1 MLSTPAVI
9 LITIIIISV
18 LIIVHELGHFFAA
31 KRAGL
36 WVEEF
41 GVGIPPRL
49 FGKKF
54 GETIYSIN
62 LFPFGGFVRL
72 HGENAELKITKPKR
86 AFLTQSKKTRASIVV
101 AGVFM
106 NFFLASLAFAA
117 VYTFSGIPK
126 ETENVRIVEIA
137 EGSPAMS
144 SGFMLD
150 DVVRKV
156 EGEDVTT
163 NDMFIQA
170 LEGRK
175 DEEVTFFVER
185 KGAEGLTEIK
195 SVPRSNPPEDEGAL
209 GVKISTIESHFPPVG
224 ERLIKGVY
232 FGFKEALIWTWIVAT
247 GLAQMIIELFKGQ
260 APVGVS
266 GPVGI
271 VALTARAASFGVIP
285 LINFA
290 GILSVNLMILNI
302 LPFPALDGG
311 RLVFIVIESFI
322 GKKVLPKVE
331 NIIHAVGMAILLVLL
346 LAITY
351 KDIKQLI
358 DAGGIS
364 GFIENVL
371 RQ

>member
-1 MLSTPAVI
+1 MLSTPVI
-9 LITIIIISV
+9 VIITIVIISV

-41 GVGIPPRL
+41 GIGIPPRL
-49 FGKKF
+49 FGKKI
-54 GETIYSIN
+54 GETLYSLN

-72 HGENAELKITKPKR
+72 HGENSDLKITKPKR
-86 AFLTQSKKTRASIVV
+86 AFLNQSKKTRASIVV

-106 NFFLASLAFAA
+106 NFLLASVAFAV
-117 VYTFSGIPK
+117 VYSFSGIPQK
-126 ETENVRIVEIA
+126 TENVRIVEIA
-137 EGSPAMS
+137 DGSPAMNS
-144 SGFMLD
+144 DFMLED
-150 DVVRKV
+150 IVRKV
-156 EGEDVTT
+156 EGEDVST
-163 NDMFIQA
+163 NEMFIEA

-175 DEEVTFFVER
+175 DEEVVFLIEREGEEALVE
-185 KGAEGLTEIK
+185 LHSI
-195 SVPRSNPPEDEGAL
+195 PRSNPPEDEGAL
-209 GVKISTIESHFPPVG
+209 GVKISTIESYFPPIG
-224 ERLIKGVY
+224 ERLLKGVY
-232 FGFKEALIWTWIVAT
+232 YGFKEAMIWTWIVAV

-271 VALTARAASFGVIP
+271 VALTARAASFGIIP

-322 GKKVLPKVE
+322 GRKVLPKVE
-331 NIIHAVGMAILLVLL
+331 NIIHAIGMAILLLL
-346 LAITY
+346 LIAITY
-351 KDIKQLI
+351 KDIRQLI

-364 GFIENVL
+364 GFIESVL

>member
-1 MLSTPAVI
+1 MLSTPSIVI
-9 LITIIIISV
+9 ITVVIISI

-41 GVGIPPRL
+41 GIGIPPRL
-49 FGKKF
+49 FGKKI

-72 HGENAELKITKPKR
+72 HGENSDLKITKPKR
-86 AFLTQSKKTRASIVV
+86 AFLNQSKKTRASIVV

-106 NFFLASLAFAA
+106 NFLLAVAAFAT
-117 VYTFSGIPK
+117 VYSFSGIPQ

-137 EGSPAMS
+137 QESPAMT
-144 SGFMLD
+144 SGFLIN
-150 DVVRKV
+150 DVVRTV
-156 EGEDVTT
+156 EGEAVTT
-163 NDMFIQA
+163 NDMFIEA
-170 LEGRK
+170 LEGKK
-175 DEEVTFFVER
+175 DQEVTFQVKRE
-185 KGAEGLTEIK
+185 GEEGLLEIK
-195 SVPRSNPPEDEGAL
+195 STPRSDPPADQGAL
-209 GVKISTIESHFPPVG
+209 GVKISTIESYFPPIA
-224 ERLIKGVY
+224 ERLLKGIY
-232 FGFKEALIWTWIVAT
+232 FGFKEALIWTSIVAT
-247 GLAQMIIELFKGQ
+247 GLFQIFLDLFKGQ
-260 APVGVS
+260 APEGVA

-271 VALTARAASFGVIP
+271 VALTARAAQFGFVP

-311 RLVFIVIESFI
+311 RLVFIGIESFI
-322 GKKVLPKVE
+322 GRKVLPKVE
-331 NIIHAVGMAILLVLL
+331 NIVHAVGMAILLILL
-346 LAITY
+346 LAITF
-351 KDIKQLI
+351 KDVRQLI

-364 GFIENVL
+364 GFIESVL

>member
-1 MLSTPAVI
+1 MLSTPVI
-9 LITIIIISV
+9 VLITVIILSV
-18 LIIVHELGHFFAA
+18 LIIAHELGHFFAA

-41 GVGIPPRL
+41 GIGIPPRL
-49 FGKKF
+49 FGKKI
-54 GETIYSIN
+54 GETIYSLN

-72 HGENAELKITKPKR
+72 HGENSDLKITKPKR
-86 AFLTQSKKTRASIVV
+86 AFLNQSKKTRASIVV

-106 NFFLASLAFAA
+106 NFLLAVLAFAA
-117 VYTFSGIPK
+117 VYSFSGIP
-126 ETENVRIVEIA
+126 EDSENVRIVEIA
-137 EGSPAMS
+137 EKSPAEE
-144 SGFMLD
+144 SGFLLD
-150 DVVRKV
+150 DVVRVV
-156 EGEDVTT
+156 EGQKVTS
-163 NDMFIQA
+163 NDMFIAA
-170 LEGRK
+170 LEDKK
-175 DEEVTFFVER
+175 DTEVTFLVER
-185 KGAEGLTEIK
+185 EGAEGLVEIQ
-195 SVPRSNPPEDEGAL
+195 SIPRSDPPEDQGAL
-209 GVKISTIESHFPPVG
+209 GVKISTIESTFPPIA

-232 FGFKEALIWTWIVAT
+232 YGFKEALIWTSIVAS
-247 GLAQMIIELFKGQ
+247 GLAQIIIELFKGQ
-260 APVGVS
+260 APEGVS

-271 VALTARAASFGVIP
+271 IALTARAASFGAIP

-322 GKKVLPKVE
+322 GRKVLPKVE
-331 NIIHAVGMAILLVLL
+331 NIIHAVGMAILLLLL

-351 KDIKQLI
+351 KDIRQLI

-364 GFIENVL
+364 GFIESVL